1 MKLLHGKK
9 MFQIIKNEPQYFAS
23 AKSKV
28 KLPKVKGAWEDSHI
42 CEIRSQLRA
51 DMLLGEQNLL
61 CSYCEKEIDEHPMNS
76 NIDHFKTRDLFP
88 ELTLVYENFL
98 VSCNT
103 SSRCSSFKDTHIK
116 RKDEYTKIINPVVEN
131 PNKFL
136 EYFSNGRVVAKN
148 EKGQFTID
156 IFNLNDISLVESRL
170 QVANSLKH
178 LALSL
183 GEILDIF
190 PDYHS
195 FIKNIYPKIKS
206 L

>member
-1 MKLLHGKK
+1 
-9 MFQIIKNEPQYFAS
+9 MFQIIKDEPKYFSS
-23 AKSKV
+23 AKFKI
-28 KLPKVKGAWEDSHI
+28 KLPRVKGAWEDSYI
-42 CEIRSQLRA
+42 GEIRGQLRA

-61 CSYCEKEIDEHPMNS
+61 CIYCEKEIDDNPKNS

-88 ELTLVYENFL
+88 ELTLVYENLL

-103 SSRCSSFKDTHIK
+103 SSRCSSCKDTHIK
-116 RKDEYTKIINPVVEN
+116 RKDEYAKIINPVVEN
-131 PNKFL
+131 PNEFL
-136 EYFSNGRVVAKN
+136 EYLSNGRVVAKN

-156 IFNLNDISLVESRL
+156 IFNLNDVSLVESRL

-183 GEILDIF
+183 EEILDIF
-190 PDYHS
+190 PDYYS
-195 FIKNIYPKIKS
+195 FVKNIYPKIKS